1 MKIGEGPKLP
11 PLPGGKTDATRT
23 DATKSAGKGVSTFP
37 DVAKT
42 PTPGGAVPIPY
53 PNVGDTFERAGSK
66 VPSPLLGGLGALE
79 APRSAPTAAE
89 VAKQVGGL
97 LGTGEGASALAAWVG
112 SVASGGGGD
121 VSQTLFA
128 VMKEAVAD
136 TNEDKKYF
144 LEEMK
149 DHNEQAEALSDYLGT
164 LVEAS
169 ANLAEQAKGKRE
181 GSSPPVIARA
191 EPSAL
196 EQAADADRFAELVT
210 GFATAKEELRALVT
224 DRSASDIR
232 AFEDEIRAWEEKL
245 NGVGDD
251 AQLANVDLQNI
262 LQKQQQ
268 TLQMMSN
275 ISKML
280 YDTAQSVIRKMGG

>member
-11 PLPGGKTDATRT
+11 PPPGGRT
-23 DATKSAGKGVSTFP
+23 DATKSSGTGATTFP
-37 DVAKT
+37 DVVKT

-53 PNVGDTFERAGSK
+53 PNVGGDTFERAGSK
-66 VPSPLLGGLGALE
+66 VPIPLLGGPDALA
-79 APRSAPTAAE
+79 APRSQQTPAE
-89 VAKQVGGL
+89 VMKQVGGL
-97 LGTGEGASALAAWVG
+97 LGAGQGAAALASWVG
-112 SVASGGGGD
+112 SVASGGGD
-121 VSQTLFA
+121 VSQTLLG
-128 VMKEAVAD
+128 VMKEAVAS
-136 TNEDKKYF
+136 TNEDKQDY
-144 LEEMK
+144 LEK
-149 DHNEQAEALSDYLGT
+149 LQGHNETAEALSDYLAALADASASLAEKETGKSEDSSPAAISRP
-164 LVEAS
+164 EAS
-169 ANLAEQAKGKRE
+169 A
-181 GSSPPVIARA
+181 
-191 EPSAL
+191 L
-196 EQAADADRFAELVT
+196 EKAADADRFTELVT
-210 GFATAKEELRALVT
+210 GFATAKEELRELLT

-232 AFEDEIRAWEEKL
+232 AFENEIRAWEEKL

>member
-11 PLPGGKTDATRT
+11 PLPGGKT

-53 PNVGDTFERAGSK
+53 PNVGGDTFERAGSK
-66 VPSPLLGGLGALE
+66 VPSPLLGGPSALGA
-79 APRSAPTAAE
+79 ASSPPTAAE

-97 LGTGEGASALAAWVG
+97 LGTGQGASALAAWIG
-112 SVASGGGGD
+112 GVASGGPRRD
-121 VSQTLFA
+121 VPEMLA
-128 VMKEAVAD
+128 GVLREAVAS
-136 TNEDKKYF
+136 TNEDKQFY
-144 LEEMK
+144 LEKMQTSN
-149 DHNEQAEALSDYLGT
+149 DQAEALSDYLGA
-164 LVEAS
+164 LVDAS
-169 ANLAEQAKGKRE
+169 GALAEKAKGKSE
-181 GSSPPVIARA
+181 DSSPPVIARS

-196 EQAADADRFAELVT
+196 EKAADADRFAELVT
-210 GFATAKEELRALVT
+210 GFATAKEELRELVA
-224 DRSASDIR
+224 DLRASDIS